1 MKQTHDLTG
10 FWRFH
15 EEFDYG
21 EDIGEARL
29 FQTGKHLS
37 GYIVFK
43 EILPDELP
51 LFIRVKIKGRV
62 EDNQVTISE
71 SSVVILSGGENSS
84 YEPEERTG
92 LVNAMGQ
99 IVGSGEDT
107 QGVNGVFVMER
118 IL

>member
-1 MKQTHDLTG
+1 MKQTHNLTG

-15 EEFDYG
+15 EDFDHG

-29 FQTGKHLS
+29 FQNGKHLS
-37 GYIVFK
+37 GHIVFK
-43 EILPDELP
+43 EIIPDELP
-51 LFIRVKIKGRV
+51 LFIRVKIKGKI
-62 EDNQVTISE
+62 EGPQVIISE
-71 SSVVILSGGENSS
+71 SSVVVLSGGKNTS

-92 LVNAMGQ
+92 LINAMGQ
-99 IVGSGEDT
+99 IVGSGEDI

>member
-15 EEFDYG
+15 EDFDHG

-29 FQTGKHLS
+29 FQSGKQLS
-37 GYIVFK
+37 GHIVFK
-43 EILPDELP
+43 EIIPDELP
-51 LFIRVKIKGRV
+51 IFIRVKIEGKV
-62 EDNQVTISE
+62 DNTQVTFSE
-71 SSVVILSGGENSS
+71 SSVVVLSGGENSS

-92 LVNAMGQ
+92 LINAMGQ

-107 QGVNGVFVMER
+107 QGVTGVFVMDR

>member
-1 MKQTHDLTG
+1 MKQPHDLTG

-15 EEFDYG
+15 EDFDHG

-29 FQTGKHLS
+29 FQTGKHIS
-37 GYIVFK
+37 GHIVFK
-43 EILPDELP
+43 EIIPGEP
-51 LFIRVKIKGRV
+51 IMYIRVKITGKAEGT
-62 EDNQVTISE
+62 QVTFSE
-71 SSVVILSGGENSS
+71 SSVVVLSGGENSS

-92 LVNAMGQ
+92 LINAMGQ

>member
-15 EEFDYG
+15 EEFDHG

-29 FQTGKHLS
+29 FQNGKQLS
-37 GYIVFK
+37 GYMVFK
-43 EILPDELP
+43 EVIPDEP
-51 LFIRVKIKGRV
+51 VMYIRVKIEGKVDGT
-62 EDNQVTISE
+62 QVTVSE
-71 SSVVILSGGENSS
+71 SSVVVLSGGENTS

-92 LVNAMGQ
+92 LINAMGQ
-99 IVGSGEDT
+99 IVGSGEDA
-107 QGVNGVFVMER
+107 QGVNGIFVMER

>member
-15 EEFDYG
+15 EDFDHG

-29 FQTGKHLS
+29 FQNGKNLS
-37 GYIVFK
+37 GHIVFK
-43 EILPDELP
+43 EIIPDEP
-51 LFIRVKIKGRV
+51 PMYVRVKIKGKI
-62 EDNQVTISE
+62 DNTQVTFSE
-71 SSVVILSGGENSS
+71 SSVVVLSGGADAS
-84 YEPEERTG
+84 YEPEERSG
-92 LVNAMGQ
+92 LINAMGQ